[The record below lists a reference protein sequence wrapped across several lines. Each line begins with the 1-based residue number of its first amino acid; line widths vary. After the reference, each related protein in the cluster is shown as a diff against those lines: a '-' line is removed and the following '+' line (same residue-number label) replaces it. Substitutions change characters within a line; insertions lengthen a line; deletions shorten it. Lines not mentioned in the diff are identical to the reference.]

1 MKAELV
7 QVNAIIENEY
17 NPNEMDDDSFKK
29 LVLNIKRKGF
39 RKPLEVRK
47 INDKYVIIDGAHRF
61 KACKQLGFT
70 EVECIVDNVD
80 ETEAMVDTLNA
91 NIHGTHNPYK
101 EAQMFKQINQ
111 RYKLEDMEKVL
122 NFDQSVIK
130 DRLELL
136 GLPDDI
142 KRQIEEREA
151 KEKRE
156 APVVLSF
163 VLKESE
169 KNLVMDAI
177 QRSHN
182 SEDPSKALVEICE
195 KFISSTPEKPV
206 ESEPV
211 NDNKL
216 EDGEDLPDGSE

>member
-1 MKAELV
+1 MKTELI
-7 QVNAIIENEY
+7 QVSEIIENEY
-17 NPNEMDDDSFKK
+17 NPNEMDDNSFQK

-47 INDKYVIIDGAHRF
+47 IDDKYVIIDGVHRF

-101 EAQMFKQINQ
+101 EAMMFKKINQ

-122 NFDQSVIK
+122 NFDQTIIK

-142 KRQIEEREA
+142 KRQIEDREE

-169 KNLVMDAI
+169 KNLVMEAI
-177 QRSHN
+177 QRSEN
-182 SEDPSKALVEICE
+182 AEDPSKALVEICE
-195 KFISSTPEKPV
+195 KFISSTPKKSV
-206 ESEPV
+206 ESEPEI
-211 NDNKL
+211 DAKL
-216 EDGEDLPDGSE
+216 DDDGELLDGEE

>member
-1 MKAELV
+1 MKTELI
-7 QVNAIIENEY
+7 QVSEIIENEY
-17 NPNEMDDDSFKK
+17 NPNEMDDNSFKK

-47 INDKYVIIDGAHRF
+47 VNDKFIIIDGAHRF
-61 KACKQLGFT
+61 KACKQLGFK

-101 EAQMFKQINQ
+101 EAQMFKKINQ
-111 RYKLEDMEKVL
+111 RYKLQDMEKVL
-122 NFDQSVIK
+122 NFDQADIK

-142 KRQIEEREA
+142 KRQIEDREE
-151 KEKRE
+151 KEKQE

-169 KNLVMDAI
+169 KNLVMEAI
-177 QRSHN
+177 QRSEN
-182 SEDPSKALVEICE
+182 AEDPSKALVEICE
-195 KFISSTPEKPV
+195 KFISVMPEKPV
-206 ESEPV
+206 ESEPE
-211 NDNKL
+211 NDAEL
-216 EDGEDLPDGSE
+216 DEDEELPNGEE

>member
-1 MKAELV
+1 MKTELIKV
-7 QVNAIIENEY
+7 EDIIENEY
-17 NPNEMDDDSFKK
+17 NPNEMDDGSFQK

-47 INDKYVIIDGAHRF
+47 VNDKYIIIDGAHRF
-61 KACKQLGFT
+61 KACKQLGHK

-101 EAQMFKQINQ
+101 EAQMFKKINQ
-111 RYKLEDMEKVL
+111 RYKLQDMEKVM
-122 NFDQSVIK
+122 NYDQAIIK

-142 KRQIEEREA
+142 KRQLEEKEE
-151 KEKRE
+151 KEKQE

-163 VLKESE
+163 VLTQSE
-169 KNLVMDAI
+169 MDIVTDAI
-177 QRSHN
+177 NRTEN
-182 SEDPSKALVEICE
+182 PEDQSKALVEICE
-195 KFISSTPEKPV
+195 KFVSITEKKPV
-206 ESEPV
+206 EPESESTEEI
-211 NDNKL
+211 DEDEEL
-216 EDGEDLPDGSE
+216 SDGEE

>member
-1 MKAELV
+1 MKTELI
-7 QVNAIIENEY
+7 QVDKIIENEY
-17 NPNEMDDDSFKK
+17 NPNEMDDNSFKK

-47 INDKYVIIDGAHRF
+47 VNDKYVIIDGAHRF

-80 ETEAMVDTLNA
+80 VTEAMVDTLNA

-101 EAQMFKQINQ
+101 EAHMFKKINQ

-122 NFDQSVIK
+122 NYDQTDIK

-142 KRQIEEREA
+142 KRQIEEREE
-151 KEKRE
+151 KEKNE
-156 APVVLSF
+156 ALFAMTF
-163 VLKESE
+163 VIKEKE
-169 KNLVMDAI
+169 KDIVNQALDLCE
-177 QRSHN
+177 N
-182 SEDPSKALVEICE
+182 SDDRNNAFIELCKNVINNSSKIEKGATNDVE
-195 KFISSTPEKPV
+195 
-206 ESEPV
+206 
-211 NDNKL
+211 
-216 EDGEDLPDGSE
+216 